1 MNVVSDVSKWVCE
14 ETEKMNVGVN
24 EVMLGVSQ
32 CASKRR
38 SMLVKGVR
46 E

>member
-1 MNVVSDVSKWVCE
+1 MNVLSDVSKWVCE
-14 ETEKMNVGVN
+14 ETEKMNEGVN
-24 EVMLGVSQ
+24 EGMLGVSE
-32 CASKRR
+32 CASERR